1 MPRPITIAAIAATV
15 RLALALATSLLF
27 YAARPFDPHGESA
40 VAADGAASADG
51 ATELRPIQG
60 TELRPIQGTELW
72 PIQGTELRPIQGT
85 ELRPIDNGEGQVKRT
100 RYAAVKAVDGTTVA
114 ESAAMVGTEVADGMR
129 GTEADSMAIAEA
141 AEAVGGVATDT
152 AVALEYRRWQALRWM
167 VVYWISGVATSHQTK
182 TLKIPRA
189 RLHARRT
196 VFRMDGVAGSV
207 GNGWGGPG
215 L

>member
-60 TELRPIQGTELW
+60 TELRPIQGTEL
-72 PIQGTELRPIQGT
+72 
-85 ELRPIDNGEGQVKRT
+85 RPIDNGEGQVKRT

-129 GTEADSMAIAEA
+129 GAEADSMAIAEA

-152 AVALEYRRWQALRWM
+152 AVALEYRRRQALRWM

>member
-60 TELRPIQGTELW
+60 TELW
-72 PIQGTELRPIQGT
+72 PIQGT